1 MSYMGEY
8 EWQTRKNRIDKKLE
22 ELRWGIVKYSDKL
35 QKESL
40 TGHAVEEYPTANGPA
55 DYALFVKG
63 KLLGIIEAKKVSTSP
78 QNVLEQAKR
87 YSRGAFD
94 GSGRWNSYRVP
105 FLYSTNGE
113 VIHFAD
119 VRDERFVSR
128 KISGFHTSDALA
140 EFFSLERNYGWFKL
154 NPVNI
159 EGLRYYQKEAI
170 NKIEEAITGRK
181 RAMLLGMATGTGKT
195 FTVVAQIY
203 RLLKSGVAKRIL
215 FLVDRKSLAAQAVR
229 NFISFNTPGGN
240 KFTGE
245 YEIYSQKFQREDFDE
260 TEPFNPNVLPASYLI
275 SPGISH
281 TFVYV
286 STIQRMAINL
296 FGRNCLDFSGGDR
309 ENDQDGDKLDI
320 PVHAFDVIIADECHR
335 GYTSKESGVWR
346 NVIEYFD
353 AVKIGLTA
361 TPAPHSLTMFN
372 EVIYRYTVE
381 QAINDGFLV
390 DYEAVSI
397 KSDVRMKGAFLKEG
411 EAVIK
416 IDRET
421 GTQIYDEL
429 EDERDFLS
437 EDIEKDITVP
447 ECNRKIIE
455 EIFKYALKHEEERG
469 HFPKILIFAVNDLP
483 HISHADR
490 IVSLCREIFN
500 RGDDFV
506 QKITGSPT
514 VDRPLQRIREF
525 RNRPEPKVAVTV
537 DMLSTGVDIPFIEFI
552 VFLRPVKSRIL
563 WVQMLGR
570 GTRLCPEINKTH
582 FTIFDCFNGSLIEYF
597 RNTNEFTIE
606 PPQKEILSLEAV
618 IEHIYQNN
626 DRDYYTKVLVK
637 RLHRISKELPGE
649 TIEQLAS
656 YIRDGDLSKFASELP
671 KKIKDNFLNTMKIL
685 RDKNF
690 QHLLCVYN
698 RMNKTFL
705 VGHEVRDEVSSA
717 ILFRVGDKYLKPAD
731 YLEEF
736 SRFVR
741 NHEDE
746 IEALKILLSRPK
758 EWRTDVL
765 NQLRD
770 KLSINRFPEKE
781 LQKAHKVVYNKA
793 LADIISMVK
802 HAAESQEDILTAEER
817 VERAVLKLMEK
828 HSFDETQLKW
838 IGFIRDHLIENLTID
853 IEDFNIIPLF
863 ERQGGLGKARK
874 VFGGR
879 FEEMIKE
886 INYLIAA

>member
-1 MSYMGEY
+1 MNYMGEY
-8 EWQTRKNRIDKKLE
+8 EWQTRKNRIDKKLL
-22 ELRWGIVKYSDKL
+22 ELNWTILKYSDTL
-35 QKESL
+35 QKETL

-63 KLLGIIEAKKVSTSP
+63 KFLGIIEAKKVSTSP

-87 YSRGAFD
+87 YSHGAFD
-94 GSGRWNSYRVP
+94 GSGRWNGYRVP

-113 VIHFAD
+113 VIHLAD
-119 VRDERFVSR
+119 VRDERFISR
-128 KISGFHTSDALA
+128 KISTFHTPDALV
-140 EFFSLERNYGWFKL
+140 EFFSLQRNYGWFKK

-159 EGLRYYQKEAI
+159 DGLRYYQKEGI
-170 NKIEEAITGRK
+170 EKIEEAVSKRK

-203 RLLKSGVAKRIL
+203 RLLKSRTAKRIL

-229 NFISFNTPGGN
+229 TFTSFNTPGGN

-245 YEIYSQKFQREDFDE
+245 YEVYSQKFQKEDFDE
-260 TEPFNPNVLPASYLI
+260 KEPFDPNVLPFSYLT
-275 SPGISH
+275 SPGAGH

-296 FGRNCLDFSGGDR
+296 FGRNCIDFSEGDR
-309 ENDQDGDKLDI
+309 DEEFDGDKLDI

-335 GYTSKESGVWR
+335 GYTSKEPSVWR

-353 AVKIGLTA
+353 AIKIGLTI

-381 QAINDGFLV
+381 QAISDGFLV
-390 DYEAVSI
+390 DYEAVAI
-397 KSDVRMKGAFLKEG
+397 KSDVRIKGAFLREG
-411 EAVIK
+411 ESVIK

-421 GTQIYDEL
+421 GIEIYDEL
-429 EDERDFLS
+429 EDERNFSS

-447 ECNRKIIE
+447 ECNRKILE

-537 DMLSTGVDIPFIEFI
+537 DMLSTGVDIPSIEFI

-597 RNTNEFTIE
+597 RNTNEFTID
-606 PPQKEILSLEAV
+606 PPQKEILSLEKV
-618 IEHIYQNN
+618 IEHIYNNN

-637 RLHRISKELPGE
+637 RLHKISKDLPGDVV
-649 TIEQLAS
+649 EQLAS
-656 YIRDGDLSKFASELP
+656 YIPDGDLGKFASELP

-685 RDKNF
+685 RDKNV
-690 QHLLCVYN
+690 QHLLCVYH
-698 RMNKTFL
+698 RAKKAFL
-705 VGHEVRDEVSSA
+705 VGHEVRDEVSSE
-717 ILFRVGDKYLKPAD
+717 ILFRAGDKYLKPED

-741 NHEDE
+741 DHEDE
-746 IEALKILLSRPK
+746 IESLKILLSRPK

-802 HAAESQEDILTAEER
+802 HAARSQEDILTAEER
-817 VERAVLKLMEK
+817 VERAVSKLTEK

-838 IGFIRDHLIENLTID
+838 IGFIRAHLIENLTID

-863 ERQGGLGKARK
+863 ERQGGLGRANK

-879 FEEMIKE
+879 LEEIIGE
-886 INYLIAA
+886 INYLIAD

>member
-1 MSYMGEY
+1 MNYMGEY
-8 EWQTRKNRIDKKLE
+8 EWQTRKNRIDKKLL
-22 ELRWGIVKYSDKL
+22 ELNWTIFKYSDTL
-35 QKESL
+35 QKETL
-40 TGHAVEEYPTANGPA
+40 TGHAVEEYPTAKGPA
-55 DYALFVKG
+55 DYALFVNG

-94 GSGRWNSYRVP
+94 GSGRWNGYRVP

-128 KISGFHTSDALA
+128 KISNFHTPDALA
-140 EFFSLERNYGWFKL
+140 DFFSSDKNYDWFKK

-159 EGLRYYQKEAI
+159 NGLRYYQKEAI
-170 NKIEEAITGRK
+170 EKIEEAVSKRK

-203 RLLKSGVAKRIL
+203 RLLKSRTAKRIL

-229 NFISFNTPGGN
+229 TFTSFNTPGGN

-245 YEIYSQKFQREDFDE
+245 YEVYSQKFQKEDFDE
-260 TEPFNPNVLPASYLI
+260 KEPFDPNVLPFSYLT
-275 SPGISH
+275 SPGAGH

-296 FGRNCLDFSGGDR
+296 FGRNCIDFSEGDR
-309 ENDQDGDKLDI
+309 DEEFDGDKLDI

-335 GYTSKESGVWR
+335 GYTSKETSLWR

-353 AVKIGLTA
+353 TIKIGLTA

-372 EVIYRYTVE
+372 EVIYRYSVE
-381 QAINDGFLV
+381 QGISDGFLV
-390 DYEAVSI
+390 DYEAVAI
-397 KSDVRMKGAFLKEG
+397 KSDVRIKGAFLREG
-411 EAVIK
+411 ESVIK

-421 GTQIYDEL
+421 GIEIYDEL
-429 EDERDFLS
+429 EDERNFSS

-455 EIFKYALKHEEERG
+455 EIFKYALKHEEERE

-490 IVSLCREIFN
+490 IVRLCREIFN

-514 VDRPLQRIREF
+514 VDRPIQRIREF

-537 DMLSTGVDIPFIEFI
+537 DMLSTGVDIPSIEFI

-597 RNTNEFTIE
+597 KNTNEFTID
-606 PPQKEILSLEAV
+606 PPEKEILSIEAL
-618 IEHIYQNN
+618 IEHIYNN
-626 DRDYYTKVLVK
+626 TDRDYYTKVLVK
-637 RLHRISKELPGE
+637 RLHRISKDLPGDVV
-649 TIEQLAS
+649 EQLAS
-656 YIRDGDLSKFASELP
+656 YIPDGDLGKFASELP
-671 KKIKDNFLNTMKIL
+671 GKIKHEFLKTMKIL

-690 QHLLCVYN
+690 QALLCVYH
-698 RMNKTFL
+698 RAKKAFL
-705 VGHEVRDEVSSA
+705 VGHEVRDTVSSG
-717 ILFRVGDKYLKPAD
+717 ILFRAGDKYLKPAD

-741 NHEDE
+741 DHEDE
-746 IEALKILLSRPK
+746 IESLKILLSRPK

-770 KLSINRFPEKE
+770 KLSINRFPEKD

-802 HAAESQEDILTAEER
+802 HAARSQEDILTAEER
-817 VERAVLKLMEK
+817 VERAVSKLTEK

-838 IGFIRDHLIENLTID
+838 IGFIRDHLIKNLTID

-879 FEEMIKE
+879 LEEIIGE
-886 INYLIAA
+886 INYLVAA